1 MKSRWIFK
9 TKGQKP
15 LIKTKGVKMFVSDSL
30 DYQLDQ
36 MRWEYERAMWE
47 LAQNQKQDK
56 KQTRKLNN
64 NEKRDNNE

>member
-1 MKSRWIFK
+1 
-9 TKGQKP
+9 
-15 LIKTKGVKMFVSDSL
+15 MFVNDNL

-56 KQTRKLNN
+56 EQAREPNN
-64 NEKRDNNE
+64 NQEGSNE

>member
-1 MKSRWIFK
+1 MKGALPLTK
-9 TKGQKP
+9 TKGGK
-15 LIKTKGVKMFVSDSL
+15 KMFVSDSLDYQL

-56 KQTRKLNN
+56 EQARELNN

>member
-1 MKSRWIFK
+1 
-9 TKGQKP
+9 
-15 LIKTKGVKMFVSDSL
+15 MFVNDNL

-56 KQTRKLNN
+56 EQVKEPNN
-64 NEKRDNNE
+64 NQEGSNE

>member
-15 LIKTKGVKMFVSDSL
+15 LTKTKGGKMFENDSL

-47 LAQNQKQDK
+47 LGQNQKQDK
-56 KQTRKLNN
+56 EQAREPNN
-64 NEKRDNNE
+64 NQEGSNE

>member
-1 MKSRWIFK
+1 
-9 TKGQKP
+9 
-15 LIKTKGVKMFVSDSL
+15 MFENDNLECQS
-30 DYQLDQ
+30 DQ